1 MNLKPLSDRV
11 VLKPLEA
18 EETTKSGIILP
29 TDSKEKPQQAEIVA
43 VGPGGFREGEEV
55 DMDVEVG
62 EKVIY
67 SRYAGTEVEFDDE
80 KYIIVRQDDILAV
93 IDD

>member
-1 MNLKPLSDRV
+1 MLF
-11 VLKPLEA
+11 A
-18 EETTKSGIILP
+18 
-29 TDSKEKPQQAEIVA
+29 A

-93 IDD
+93 IED